1 MSIHPD
7 SKSKVK
13 LRSRS
18 DLGSR
23 ACYERPSCEV
33 KLIKRVVGPDKS
45 LPFLNFASKAGGLWL
60 HPKR

>member
-1 MSIHPD
+1 
-7 SKSKVK
+7 
-13 LRSRS
+13 
-18 DLGSR
+18 
-23 ACYERPSCEV
+23 V